1 MSSTSLLEMKH
12 VKKTFGSL
20 EVLKDIS
27 IEVNEG
33 EVVAIIGPSGS
44 GKSTFLRC
52 ATLLE
57 NMDEGTLSYC
67 GDSATINESGAA
79 QYVDK
84 KKLHSIRND
93 FGLVFQNFNLFPHFS
108 VLKNVIDAPINVQK
122 RDKAEVTAEAREL
135 LKKVGLE
142 NKEDS
147 YPGQLSG
154 GQQQRVAIAR
164 ALAMNPKMLFF
175 DEPTSALDPEI
186 TAGILKLLREL
197 ANEKMTMVIV
207 THEIDFARNV
217 ADRVIF
223 MDGGVIVEEGKPQE
237 VIDNPKSERTKAFL
251 QKMA

>member
-84 KKLHSIRND
+84 KKLHSIRNN

-122 RDKAEVTAEAREL
+122 RDNAEVTAEAREL

-223 MDGGVIVEEGKPQE
+223 MDGGVIVEEGKPQD